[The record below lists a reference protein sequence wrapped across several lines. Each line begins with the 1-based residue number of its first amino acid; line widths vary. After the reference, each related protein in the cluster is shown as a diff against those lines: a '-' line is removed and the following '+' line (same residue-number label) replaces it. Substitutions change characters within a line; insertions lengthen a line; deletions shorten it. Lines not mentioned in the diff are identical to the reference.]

1 MTEHD
6 KLLYKKYKYYG
17 FNENVT
23 TLGIMKPIYD
33 KETYTIKVNM
43 HSFKYCKFEGFY
55 LIRFHSYYLN
65 KLKETMI
72 YYGKDYS
79 SLQNKLY
86 NLYNNLYFGHSR
98 KYLYSKKAII
108 DEYCSVYDD
117 FQKINFIQ
125 RIPELTFNENPFCK
139 KPIIDIK
146 LSETEY
152 KLLKKFL
159 LKQLKFENVIKIEH
173 FPKRGFISEV

>member
-6 KLLYKKYKYYG
+6 ELLYKKYKYYG

-43 HSFKYCKFEGFY
+43 HSFKHCKFEGFY
-55 LIRFHSYYLN
+55 LIRFKPRFLN
-65 KLKETMI
+65 ELKSTMI
-72 YYGKDYS
+72 YCEKDLTL
-79 SLQNKLY
+79 LQNKLY
-86 NLYNNLYFGHSR
+86 ILYRHLYFGHSP
-98 KYLYSKKAII
+98 KYLYRKKAII

-117 FQKINFIQ
+117 FQKIKFIQ
-125 RIPELTFNENPFCK
+125 RIPEL
-139 KPIIDIK
+139 IINNNTLFETCAKDIK

-152 KLLKKFL
+152 KLLEKFL
-159 LKQLKFENVIKIEH
+159 LKQLKFENVIRIKH
-173 FPKRGFISEV
+173 YHKRGFLKEV

>member
-6 KLLYKKYKYYG
+6 ELLYKKYKYYG

-43 HSFKYCKFEGFY
+43 HSFKHCKFEGFY
-55 LIRFHSYYLN
+55 LIRFHSYYIN

-72 YYGKDYS
+72 YYGKDYV

-86 NLYNNLYFGHSR
+86 ILYNNLYFGHSR
-98 KYLYSKKAII
+98 KHLYNKKAII
-108 DEYCSVYDD
+108 DEYCSVYDE
-117 FQKINFIQ
+117 FQKIKFIQ
-125 RIPELTFNENPFCK
+125 RIQQPELLVDKNILFK
-139 KPIIDIK
+139 DII

-152 KLLKKFL
+152 KLLEKFL
-159 LKQLKFENVIKIEH
+159 LKQLKFENIIKIEH
-173 FPKRGFISEV
+173 FPKRGFLRRI

>member
-6 KLLYKKYKYYG
+6 ELLYKKYKYYG

-72 YYGKDYS
+72 YYGKDYA

-86 NLYNNLYFGHSR
+86 ILYNNLYFGHSR
-98 KYLYSKKAII
+98 KHLYNKKAII
-108 DEYCSVYDD
+108 DEYCSVYDE
-117 FQKINFIQ
+117 FQKIKFIQ
-125 RIPELTFNENPFCK
+125 RIPPELLVDKNILFK
-139 KPIIDIK
+139 DIK

-152 KLLKKFL
+152 KSLEKFL
-159 LKQLKFENVIKIEH
+159 LKQLKFENIIKIEH
-173 FPKRGFISEV
+173 FPKRGFLRRI